1 MKIGVISSSEG
12 YSNEELSDLKK
23 AISKNNAGY
32 VSINL
37 SESFVRIE
45 GGNVALMHTNG
56 GKAEHISADAAVMRS
71 IGIIRDYEQF
81 SHRLWLAQALELNG
95 MVISNKVSSWV
106 SASDKLGTL
115 IILSKYKIPVPD
127 TTSSENFFH
136 GYAAVKKYSDTV
148 IKPLRS
154 GKGIGVFRISD
165 PDAAMHIFSYFTN
178 LSKPIYVQ
186 RFLDKKGGGDYR
198 VVVVGGEVIGAEFR
212 KAKGWKSNVAQG
224 AEPRKAQINAEMRE
238 IAIKATEAL
247 KLDYAGIDIADTK
260 DGYYVLEANPT
271 ISWSGFR
278 RVTGVNPAS
287 YIVKNL
293 ISNVKN

>member
-95 MVISNKVSSWV
+95 MVISNKISSWV

>member
-23 AISKNNAGY
+23 AISKNNSEY
-32 VSINL
+32 LSINL

>member
-1 MKIGVISSSEG
+1 MEIGVISSSEG
-12 YSNEELSDLKK
+12 YSNEELRDLKK
-23 AISKNNAGY
+23 AISKSGAEYIN
-32 VSINL
+32 INL

-45 GGNVALMHTNG
+45 KGAVAVMHTDG
-56 GKAEHISADAAVMRS
+56 GKAERITPEAAVMRS

-81 SHRLWLAQALELNG
+81 SHRLWLAQAMELNG
-95 MVISNKVSSWV
+95 MTISNKIASWV

-115 IILSKYKIPVPD
+115 IILSKHKIPVPD

-136 GYAAVKKYSDTV
+136 GYAAVRKYADTV

-186 RFLDKKGGGDYR
+186 RFLEKKGSGDFR
-198 VVVVGGEVIGAEFR
+198 VVVVNGEVIGAEFR
-212 KAKGWKSNVAQG
+212 KAKSWKSNVAQG
-224 AEPRKAQINAEMRE
+224 AEPRKAHINAEMRE
-238 IAIKATEAL
+238 IAIKATGAL

-278 RVTGVNPAS
+278 RVTGVNPAP
-287 YIVKNL
+287 YIIKNL
-293 ISNVKN
+293 ISKARN

>member
-23 AISKNNAGY
+23 AISKNNSEY
-32 VSINL
+32 LSINL

-95 MVISNKVSSWV
+95 MVISNKISSWV

>member
-1 MKIGVISSSEG
+1 MKIGVISSSDG

-95 MVISNKVSSWV
+95 MVISNKISSWV

>member
-12 YSNEELSDLKK
+12 YSNEELRDLKA
-23 AISKNNAGY
+23 AISKSSAGY

-45 GGNVALMHTNG
+45 NSTTTVMHTDG
-56 GKAEHISADAAVMRS
+56 GKAERISADAAVMRS

-81 SHRLWLAQALELNG
+81 SHRLWLAQAMELNG
-95 MVISNKVSSWV
+95 MRISNKISSWL

-115 IILSKYKIPVPD
+115 IILSRHRIPVPD

-136 GYAAVKKYSDTV
+136 GYAAVRKYTDTV

-154 GKGIGVFRISD
+154 GKGIGVFRIND

-186 RFLDKKGGGDYR
+186 RFLEKKGSGDFR
-198 VVVVGGEVIGAEFR
+198 VVVVGGKVIGAEFR

-224 AEPRKAQINAEMRE
+224 AEPRKARINAEISE
-238 IAIKATEAL
+238 LAIKATEAL

-278 RVTGVNPAS
+278 KVTGVNPAS
-287 YIVKNL
+287 HIIKNL
-293 ISNVKN
+293 ISETRK